1 MRTFFVLVTLLSATL
16 CATIERASAHHILGR
31 PSYSLNEDSNT
42 PPAVQVETQVGGHML
57 TYMVFPDVPSP
68 GKPGRINLYMSSI
81 KDGTP
86 YDGKVTFK
94 VRNDDWLARVGY
106 GVHLETLGVQASDD
120 NVFRQGVL
128 FGEAGDYILIAEYAA
143 GGEDYSVE
151 FPLRV
156 GVPSSIGPAGVAIG
170 AVALVLIGFGVVQRR
185 RAMTGKIRGSQAESP
200 DR

>member
-1 MRTFFVLVTLLSATL
+1 MRAIHVTFLTLIVVI
-16 CATIERASAHHILGR
+16 CAMVEQASAHHILGR

-42 PPAVQVETQVGGHML
+42 PPAVQVETQLGNHML

-81 KDGTP
+81 KDGKP

-94 VRNDDWLARVGY
+94 VRNDDLLAKLGF

-128 FGEAGDYILIAEYAA
+128 FGEAGDYILIADYRA
-143 GGEDYSVE
+143 GGENYSVE

-156 GVPSSIGPAGVAIG
+156 GVPSSVGPAGLAIG
-170 AVALVLIGFGVVQRR
+170 AVALVLIVFGVVQRR
-185 RAMTGKIRGSQAESP
+185 RAMTGKIRGSQAESA
-200 DR
+200 DQ